1 MTIVTAMH
9 AVPNRQWHSWARELA
24 KRAYAGIDGRIKRRR
39 ALNARAELRSRMR
52 KMTELAYIAVNEAL
66 NQHYGANEAVS
77 ERARIRYSEQ
87 ARAGADY
94 LFGKPHRDGDV
105 DASDLAREKKAVRD
119 WLVRNEPMKELVVH
133 SLRVINATNQDR
145 PKSGDIVGEGLLM
158 AYGAGCHEAL
168 DLPAF
173 EALVQRTIEA
183 LPPTVQQ
190 SVYYRWAM
198 SQVHR

>member
-1 MTIVTAMH
+1 MH

-24 KRAYAGIDGRIKRRR
+24 KRTYAGIDATIKRRR
-39 ALNARAELRSRMR
+39 AINARDEVRSRMR
-52 KMTELAYIAVNEAL
+52 KMTELAYVAVTEAL
-66 NQHYGANEAVS
+66 NEHYGTDEAVS

-94 LFGKPHRDGDV
+94 LFGRPHRDADV
-105 DASDLAREKKAVRD
+105 DASDLAREQKAVRD

-133 SLRVINATNQDR
+133 SLRVINATRQDR
-145 PKSGDIVGEGLLM
+145 SNLGGIVGEGLLM

-168 DLPAF
+168 DLPAY
-173 EALVQRTIEA
+173 EALVHRAIEA

-190 SVYYRWAM
+190 SAYYRWAM
-198 SQVHR
+198 SQLHR